1 MLLGV
6 LSDVNREPLFDDA
19 VEGKLVVAFPLIAVR
34 YMSYLGANNVGV
46 LGILPQTT
54 SDTASLAEPYQ

>member
-34 YMSYLGANNVGV
+34 YMSYLGANNV